1 MVLTIAV
8 SVAGRSYCVLVG
20 QTVHSALYRFS
31 HLIFTITLWIGIIIF
46 LILQISKLR
55 PYVKA

>member
-1 MVLTIAV
+1 MLLTITV
-8 SVAGRSYCVLVG
+8 SVAGRSYCVPVG

-31 HLIFTITLWIGIIIF
+31 HLISTITLWIGIIIF